1 MTHADIADLQSVGR
15 EAQAARLEF
24 ILKDDQHAV
33 WNYINTL
40 ENGRVDFVLDNAG
53 FEVSHAPMRAQ
64 VIAEYRSRMQLFTDF
79 VFADFLVT
87 YTPYVS
93 KVVFQ

>member
-1 MTHADIADLQSVGR
+1 
-15 EAQAARLEF
+15 
-24 ILKDDQHAV
+24 
-33 WNYINTL
+33 
-40 ENGRVDFVLDNAG
+40 
-53 FEVSHAPMRAQ
+53 MRTCDK
-64 VIAEYRSRMQLFTDF
+64 SSQLFTDF